1 MMGHLEAMRVA
12 ILIRNAE
19 LDAVCRTLLASLNIY
34 DVTELTQPENCGA
47 DLIIQEF
54 GLLRTREAGTFETE
68 PTVFLI
74 DRDEVDAYLSECR
87 PGCWAV
93 IKEPIDPGAFTEVL
107 RRALEY
113 VRHGVKLFPG
123 SDSSL
128 LAGTHSSPRAE
139 NFNDDRQRWLAH
151 LSHDFKGPLTAALG
165 YCSLLLE
172 DDMGEIQPRQRDAIC
187 SMQRCI
193 QRLSDI
199 AADIFQLSIRS
210 DFDPVRPKSVGN
222 FNGILK
228 RILYDLRPIVEARN
242 LRLAASVDPCPE
254 QVAFDAPDVER
265 VIVNIIENACRF
277 TPAGGSIEVAA
288 YPFFWERR
296 ELCPPSFQGVDQRA
310 VKCRLPNCYRVDL
323 QNTGP
328 RIPGE
333 DLARIFDE
341 YVADGQPAGR
351 HSAGLGLAICRA
363 IVSKHGGRIWAENT
377 DAGPRFSFVI
387 PFRRQSEHDAYTLPS
402 AGFDSLSAPV

>member
-1 MMGHLEAMRVA
+1 MRVA
-12 ILIRNAE
+12 ILVRNAE
-19 LDAVCRTLLASLNIY
+19 LDAISRALLASLNIH
-34 DVTELTQPENCGA
+34 DVTELSQPENSGA

-54 GLLRTREAGTFETE
+54 GLWRSQKAGSFQNE

-74 DRDEVDAYLSECR
+74 DRDEIDAYLSECR

-93 IKEPIDPGAFTEVL
+93 IKKPLHPGAFTEIL
-107 RRALEY
+107 QRAVEY
-113 VRHGVKLFPG
+113 VRRGVKPFSG
-123 SDSSL
+123 SDPSL
-128 LAGTHSSPRAE
+128 LASTHASPRSHDLNE
-139 NFNDDRQRWLAH
+139 DRQRLLAH

-165 YCSLLLE
+165 FCSLLLD
-172 DDMGEIQPRQRDAIC
+172 DDMGEIQPQQRDAIC

-210 DFDPVRPKSVGN
+210 DFDPVRPWSVGD
-222 FNGILK
+222 FNTTLR
-228 RILYDLRPIVEARN
+228 RILYDLRPIVETRN

-254 QVAFDAPDVER
+254 QVAFDSADVER

-296 ELCPPSFQGVDQRA
+296 ELCPPSFEGADQRA
-310 VKCRLPNCYRVDL
+310 VECRLPNSYRVDL

-328 RIPGE
+328 RIPRE

-341 YVADGQPAGR
+341 YVANGEPAGR
-351 HSAGLGLAICRA
+351 HSAGLGLAICRT
-363 IVSKHGGRIWAENT
+363 IVAKHGGRIWAENT